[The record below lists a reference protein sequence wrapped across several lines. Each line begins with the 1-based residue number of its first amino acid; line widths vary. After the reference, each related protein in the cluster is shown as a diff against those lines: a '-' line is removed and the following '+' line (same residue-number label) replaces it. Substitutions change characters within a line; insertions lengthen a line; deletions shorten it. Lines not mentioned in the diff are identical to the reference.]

1 MENKEIEKNVK
12 LFIKFLNNPNLST
25 LNAEE
30 KKAILEVNN
39 LCKTDSEFN
48 EMVNKLKGSFS
59 DESRMNI
66 LNDYL
71 NQKELK
77 EAKSNEEVIS
87 KTFGVDIN
95 DIEHKYLN
103 SGKEIFSFYD
113 SKIGRKRLLE
123 NPSDGTLVEFLK
135 EEQNNNEDFQ
145 SDDYKANSTAIL
157 NEKLKEKNIELKM
170 IYIGDLNDHQ
180 KEIDNLEEK
189 KKKCLEEIL
198 KNKEKLGV
206 VYVNLKDIVALD
218 KDGKIIEGAY
228 NDEKQ
233 KAEVQSPK
241 EANYKAQEISNESKN
256 AIWNEFEE
264 KRENG
269 LEVYELLDDNGN
281 FMGYYEPY
289 SETNPEPVKTAR
301 YTANINWEIPAGK
314 YSYGENQYTLS
325 SGSKIQVSI
334 SQSQTGTSYLTFQN
348 RTSNSSLRFTNTK
361 VTNGWKGTV
370 VLGNISSAVYSF
382 GIENASSV
390 TITYTG
396 SYSL

>member
-12 LFIKFLNNPNLST
+12 LFIKFLNNPNLSM
-25 LNAEE
+25 LNTEE
-30 KKAILEVNN
+30 KEAILEVNN
-39 LCKTDSEFN
+39 LCKTDPEFN

-59 DESRMNI
+59 DETRMNI

-189 KKKCLEEIL
+189 KKKCLEKIL

-206 VYVNLKDIVALD
+206 VYVNLEDIVALD
-218 KDGKIIEGAY
+218 KNGKIIEGAY

-241 EANYKAQEISNESKN
+241 EANYRAQEISNENNDVSSN
-256 AIWNEFEE
+256 ENNGESYVTDNTSVNEFNEFEDIPDIINAE
-264 KRENG
+264 GIDPAMREEVAANLKKYYKNPDAMLALAP
-269 LEVYELLDDNGN
+269 LERE
-281 FMGYYEPY
+281 YYEKLVGILSEKIELKKENKQVMTLKNPY
-289 SETNPEPVKTAR
+289 NKWGFS
-301 YTANINWEIPAGK
+301 NIVL
-314 YSYGENQYTLS
+314 LS
-325 SGSKIQVSI
+325 IIAIVLAI
-334 SQSQTGTSYLTFQN
+334 
-348 RTSNSSLRFTNTK
+348 
-361 VTNGWKGTV
+361 V
-370 VLGNISSAVYSF
+370 VLIMIF
-382 GIENASSV
+382 
-390 TITYTG
+390 
-396 SYSL
+396 

>member
-1 MENKEIEKNVK
+1 MENKEIEKNIK

-30 KKAILEVNN
+30 KRAILEVNN
-39 LCKTDSEFN
+39 LCKTDPEFN

-71 NQKELK
+71 DQKELK
-77 EAKSNEEVIS
+77 EAKTNEEVIS

-113 SKIGRKRLLE
+113 PKIGRKRLLE

-145 SDDYKANSTAIL
+145 SNDYKANSTAIL

-189 KKKCLEEIL
+189 KKKCLDEIL

-206 VYVNLKDIVALD
+206 VYVNLEDIVALD
-218 KDGKIIEGAY
+218 KDGKIIEGAF
-228 NDEKQ
+228 NEEKQ

-241 EANYKAQEISNESKN
+241 EANYRAQEISNENSN
-256 AIWNEFEE
+256 VSSNENNGESYATDNTSVNEFNEFEDIPDIINAE
-264 KRENG
+264 GIEPARREEVAENLKKYYKNPDAMLALTP
-269 LEVYELLDDNGN
+269 LERE
-281 FMGYYEPY
+281 YYEKLVGIL
-289 SETNPEPVKTAR
+289 SEKIELKKENKQVMTLKNPDNKWGFS
-301 YTANINWEIPAGK
+301 NIVL
-314 YSYGENQYTLS
+314 LS
-325 SGSKIQVSI
+325 II
-334 SQSQTGTSYLTFQN
+334 AIALAI
-348 RTSNSSLRFTNTK
+348 
-361 VTNGWKGTV
+361 V
-370 VLGNISSAVYSF
+370 VLIMIF
-382 GIENASSV
+382 
-390 TITYTG
+390 
-396 SYSL
+396 

>member
-1 MENKEIEKNVK
+1 MENKEIEKNIK

-30 KKAILEVNN
+30 KRAILEVNN

-71 NQKELK
+71 DQKELK
-77 EAKSNEEVIS
+77 EAKTNEEVIS

-113 SKIGRKRLLE
+113 PKIGRKRLLE

-145 SDDYKANSTAIL
+145 SNDYKANSTAIL

-189 KKKCLEEIL
+189 KKKCLDEIL

-206 VYVNLKDIVALD
+206 VYVNLEDIVALD

-241 EANYKAQEISNESKN
+241 GANYRAQEISNENSN
-256 AIWNEFEE
+256 VSSNENNGDSYATDNTNVNEFNEFEDIPDIISAE
-264 KRENG
+264 GIDPAMREEVAANLKKYYKNPDAMLALAP
-269 LEVYELLDDNGN
+269 LERE
-281 FMGYYEPY
+281 YYEKLVGIL
-289 SETNPEPVKTAR
+289 SEKIELKKENKQVMTLKNPDNKWGFS
-301 YTANINWEIPAGK
+301 NIVL
-314 YSYGENQYTLS
+314 LS
-325 SGSKIQVSI
+325 II
-334 SQSQTGTSYLTFQN
+334 AIALAI
-348 RTSNSSLRFTNTK
+348 
-361 VTNGWKGTV
+361 V
-370 VLGNISSAVYSF
+370 VLIMIF
-382 GIENASSV
+382 
-390 TITYTG
+390 
-396 SYSL
+396 

>member
-1 MENKEIEKNVK
+1 MENKKIEKNVK
-12 LFIKFLNNPNLST
+12 LFIKFLNNLNLST

-123 NPSDGTLVEFLK
+123 NPSDVTLVEFLK
-135 EEQNNNEDFQ
+135 EEQNNNADFQ
-145 SDDYKANSTAIL
+145 SNDYKANSTAIL

-170 IYIGDLNDHQ
+170 VYIGDLNDHQ

-189 KKKCLEEIL
+189 KKKCLDEIL

-206 VYVNLKDIVALD
+206 VYVNLEDIVALD

-241 EANYKAQEISNESKN
+241 EANYKAQEISNENNDVSSN
-256 AIWNEFEE
+256 ENNGESYVTDNTSVNEFNEFEDIPDIINAE
-264 KRENG
+264 GIDPAMREEVAANLKKYYKNPDAMLALAP
-269 LEVYELLDDNGN
+269 LERE
-281 FMGYYEPY
+281 YYEKLVGIL
-289 SETNPEPVKTAR
+289 SEKIELKKENKQVMTLKNPDNKWGFS
-301 YTANINWEIPAGK
+301 NIVL
-314 YSYGENQYTLS
+314 LS
-325 SGSKIQVSI
+325 II
-334 SQSQTGTSYLTFQN
+334 AIALAI
-348 RTSNSSLRFTNTK
+348 
-361 VTNGWKGTV
+361 V
-370 VLGNISSAVYSF
+370 VLIM
-382 GIENASSV
+382 I
-390 TITYTG
+390 
-396 SYSL
+396 L

>member
-48 EMVNKLKGSFS
+48 EMVNKLKGSFG
-59 DESRMNI
+59 DETRINI

-71 NQKELK
+71 NQKKLK

-189 KKKCLEEIL
+189 KKKCLEKIL

-206 VYVNLKDIVALD
+206 VYVNLEDIVALD

-241 EANYKAQEISNESKN
+241 EANYRAQEISNENNDVSSN
-256 AIWNEFEE
+256 ENNGESYVTDNTSVNEFNEFEDIPDIINAE
-264 KRENG
+264 GIDPAMREEVAANLKKYYKNPDAMLALAP
-269 LEVYELLDDNGN
+269 LERE
-281 FMGYYEPY
+281 YYEKLVGIL
-289 SETNPEPVKTAR
+289 SEKIELKKENKQVMTLKNPDNKWGFS
-301 YTANINWEIPAGK
+301 NIVL
-314 YSYGENQYTLS
+314 LS
-325 SGSKIQVSI
+325 II
-334 SQSQTGTSYLTFQN
+334 AIALAI
-348 RTSNSSLRFTNTK
+348 
-361 VTNGWKGTV
+361 V
-370 VLGNISSAVYSF
+370 VLIM
-382 GIENASSV
+382 I
-390 TITYTG
+390 
-396 SYSL
+396 L

>member
-1 MENKEIEKNVK
+1 MENKEIEKNIK

-30 KKAILEVNN
+30 KRAILEVNN
-39 LCKTDSEFN
+39 LCKTDPEFN

-71 NQKELK
+71 DQKELK
-77 EAKSNEEVIS
+77 EAKTNEEVIS

-113 SKIGRKRLLE
+113 PKIGRKRLLE

-145 SDDYKANSTAIL
+145 SNDYKANSTAIL

-189 KKKCLEEIL
+189 KKKCLDEIL

-206 VYVNLKDIVALD
+206 VYVNLEDIVALD

-241 EANYKAQEISNESKN
+241 GANYRAQEISNENSN
-256 AIWNEFEE
+256 VSSNENNGDSYATDNTNVNEFNEFEDIPDIISAE
-264 KRENG
+264 GIDPAMREEVAANLKKYYKNPDAMLALTP
-269 LEVYELLDDNGN
+269 LERE
-281 FMGYYEPY
+281 YYEKLVGIL
-289 SETNPEPVKTAR
+289 SEKIELKKENKQVMTLKNPDNKWGFS
-301 YTANINWEIPAGK
+301 NIVL
-314 YSYGENQYTLS
+314 LS
-325 SGSKIQVSI
+325 II
-334 SQSQTGTSYLTFQN
+334 AIALAI
-348 RTSNSSLRFTNTK
+348 
-361 VTNGWKGTV
+361 V
-370 VLGNISSAVYSF
+370 VLIMIF
-382 GIENASSV
+382 
-390 TITYTG
+390 
-396 SYSL
+396 

>member
-1 MENKEIEKNVK
+1 MENKEIEKNIK

-30 KKAILEVNN
+30 KRAILEVNN
-39 LCKTDSEFN
+39 LCKTDPEFN

-71 NQKELK
+71 DQKELK
-77 EAKSNEEVIS
+77 EAKTNEEVIS

-113 SKIGRKRLLE
+113 PKIGRKRLLE

-145 SDDYKANSTAIL
+145 SNDYKANSTAIL

-170 IYIGDLNDHQ
+170 VYIGDLNDHQ

-189 KKKCLEEIL
+189 KKKCLDEIL

-206 VYVNLKDIVALD
+206 VYVNLEDIVALD
-218 KDGKIIEGAY
+218 KDGKIIEGAF
-228 NDEKQ
+228 NEEKQ

-241 EANYKAQEISNESKN
+241 EANYRAQEISNENSN
-256 AIWNEFEE
+256 VSSNENNGESYATDNTSVNEFNEFEDIPDIINAE
-264 KRENG
+264 GIEPARREEVAENLKKYYKNPDAMLSLTP
-269 LEVYELLDDNGN
+269 LERE
-281 FMGYYEPY
+281 YYEKLVGIL
-289 SETNPEPVKTAR
+289 SEKIELKKENKQVMTLKNPDNKWGFS
-301 YTANINWEIPAGK
+301 NIVL
-314 YSYGENQYTLS
+314 LS
-325 SGSKIQVSI
+325 II
-334 SQSQTGTSYLTFQN
+334 AIALAI
-348 RTSNSSLRFTNTK
+348 
-361 VTNGWKGTV
+361 V
-370 VLGNISSAVYSF
+370 VLIMIF
-382 GIENASSV
+382 
-390 TITYTG
+390 
-396 SYSL
+396 

>member
-12 LFIKFLNNPNLST
+12 LFIKFLNNPNLSM
-25 LNAEE
+25 LNTEE
-30 KKAILEVNN
+30 KEVILEVNN
-39 LCKTDSEFN
+39 LCKTDPEFN

-59 DESRMNI
+59 DETRMNV

-71 NQKELK
+71 NQKEIK

-189 KKKCLEEIL
+189 KKKCLDEIL

-206 VYVNLKDIVALD
+206 VYVNLEDIVALD
-218 KDGKIIEGAY
+218 KDGKIIEGAF
-228 NDEKQ
+228 NEEKQ
-233 KAEVQSPK
+233 KAEIQSPK
-241 EANYKAQEISNESKN
+241 GANYRAQEISNENSN
-256 AIWNEFEE
+256 VSSNENNGDSYATDNTSVNEFNEFEDIPDIINAE
-264 KRENG
+264 GIEPAKREEVAENLKKYYKNPDAMLALAP
-269 LEVYELLDDNGN
+269 LERE
-281 FMGYYEPY
+281 YYEKLVGIL
-289 SETNPEPVKTAR
+289 SEKIELKKENKQVMTLKNTENKWGFS
-301 YTANINWEIPAGK
+301 NIVL
-314 YSYGENQYTLS
+314 LS
-325 SGSKIQVSI
+325 II
-334 SQSQTGTSYLTFQN
+334 AIALAI
-348 RTSNSSLRFTNTK
+348 
-361 VTNGWKGTV
+361 V
-370 VLGNISSAVYSF
+370 VLIM
-382 GIENASSV
+382 I
-390 TITYTG
+390 
-396 SYSL
+396 L

>member
-12 LFIKFLNNPNLST
+12 LFIKFLNNPNLSM
-25 LNAEE
+25 LNTEE
-30 KKAILEVNN
+30 KEAILEVNN
-39 LCKTDSEFN
+39 LCKTDPEFN

-59 DESRMNI
+59 DETRMNI

-77 EAKSNEEVIS
+77 KAKSNEEVIS

-145 SDDYKANSTAIL
+145 SNDYKANSTAIL

-170 IYIGDLNDHQ
+170 VYIGDLNDHQ

-189 KKKCLEEIL
+189 KKKCLDEIL
-198 KNKEKLGV
+198 KNKERLGV
-206 VYVNLKDIVALD
+206 VYVNLEDIVALD

-233 KAEVQSPK
+233 KAEVQIPK
-241 EANYKAQEISNESKN
+241 EANYKAQEISNENNDVSSN
-256 AIWNEFEE
+256 ENNGESYVTDNTSVNEFNEFEDIPDIINAE
-264 KRENG
+264 GIDPAMRKEVAANLKKYYKNPDAMLALAPLERE
-269 LEVYELLDDNGN
+269 
-281 FMGYYEPY
+281 YYEKLVGIL
-289 SETNPEPVKTAR
+289 SEKIELKKENKQVMTLKNPDNKWGFS
-301 YTANINWEIPAGK
+301 NIIL
-314 YSYGENQYTLS
+314 LS
-325 SGSKIQVSI
+325 II
-334 SQSQTGTSYLTFQN
+334 AIALAI
-348 RTSNSSLRFTNTK
+348 
-361 VTNGWKGTV
+361 V
-370 VLGNISSAVYSF
+370 VLIM
-382 GIENASSV
+382 I
-390 TITYTG
+390 
-396 SYSL
+396 L

>member
-30 KKAILEVNN
+30 KRAILEVNN
-39 LCKTDSEFN
+39 LCKEDPEFN

-59 DESRMNI
+59 DETRMNI

-77 EAKSNEEVIS
+77 EAKSNEEAIS

-145 SDDYKANSTAIL
+145 SNDYKANSTVIL

-170 IYIGDLNDHQ
+170 VYIGDLNDHQ

-189 KKKCLEEIL
+189 KKKCLDEIL

-206 VYVNLKDIVALD
+206 VYVNLEDIVALD
-218 KDGKIIEGAY
+218 KDGKIIEGTY

-241 EANYKAQEISNESKN
+241 EANYKAQEISNENNDVSFN
-256 AIWNEFEE
+256 ENNVESYVNDNTNVNEFNEFEDIPDIINAE
-264 KRENG
+264 GIDPAMRKEVAANLKKYYKNPDAMLSLAPLERE
-269 LEVYELLDDNGN
+269 
-281 FMGYYEPY
+281 YYEKLVGIL
-289 SETNPEPVKTAR
+289 SEKIELKKENKQVMTLKNPDNKWGFS
-301 YTANINWEIPAGK
+301 NIVL
-314 YSYGENQYTLS
+314 LS
-325 SGSKIQVSI
+325 II
-334 SQSQTGTSYLTFQN
+334 AIALAI
-348 RTSNSSLRFTNTK
+348 
-361 VTNGWKGTV
+361 V
-370 VLGNISSAVYSF
+370 VLIM
-382 GIENASSV
+382 I
-390 TITYTG
+390 
-396 SYSL
+396 L

>member
-1 MENKEIEKNVK
+1 MENKEIEKNIK

-30 KKAILEVNN
+30 KRAILEVNN
-39 LCKTDSEFN
+39 LCKTDPEFN
-48 EMVNKLKGSFS
+48 DMVNKLKGSFS

-71 NQKELK
+71 DQKEIQ
-77 EAKSNEEVIS
+77 EAKTNEEVIS

-113 SKIGRKRLLE
+113 PKIGRKRLLE

-145 SDDYKANSTAIL
+145 SNDYKANSTAIL

-170 IYIGDLNDHQ
+170 VYIGDLNDHQ

-189 KKKCLEEIL
+189 KKKCLDEIL

-206 VYVNLKDIVALD
+206 VYVNLEDIVALD

-241 EANYKAQEISNESKN
+241 EANYKAQEISNENNDVSSN
-256 AIWNEFEE
+256 ENNGESYVTDNTSVNEFNEFEDIPDIINAE
-264 KRENG
+264 GIDPAMREEVAANLKKYYKNPDAMLSLAP
-269 LEVYELLDDNGN
+269 LERE
-281 FMGYYEPY
+281 YYEKLVGIL
-289 SETNPEPVKTAR
+289 SEKIELKKENKQVMTLKNSDNKWGFS
-301 YTANINWEIPAGK
+301 NIVL
-314 YSYGENQYTLS
+314 LS
-325 SGSKIQVSI
+325 II
-334 SQSQTGTSYLTFQN
+334 AIALAI
-348 RTSNSSLRFTNTK
+348 
-361 VTNGWKGTV
+361 V
-370 VLGNISSAVYSF
+370 VLIMIF
-382 GIENASSV
+382 
-390 TITYTG
+390 
-396 SYSL
+396 

>member
-1 MENKEIEKNVK
+1 MENKEIEKNIK

-30 KKAILEVNN
+30 KRAILEVNN
-39 LCKTDSEFN
+39 LCKTDPEFN

-71 NQKELK
+71 DQKELK
-77 EAKSNEEVIS
+77 EAKTNEEVIS

-113 SKIGRKRLLE
+113 PKIGRKRLLE

-145 SDDYKANSTAIL
+145 SNDYKANSTAIL

-189 KKKCLEEIL
+189 KKKCLDEIL

-206 VYVNLKDIVALD
+206 VYVNLEDIVALD

-241 EANYKAQEISNESKN
+241 GANYRAQEISNENSN
-256 AIWNEFEE
+256 VSSNENNGESYATDNTSVNEFNEFEDIPDIINAE
-264 KRENG
+264 GIEPARREEVAENLKKYYKNPDAMLALAP
-269 LEVYELLDDNGN
+269 LERE
-281 FMGYYEPY
+281 YYEKLVGIL
-289 SETNPEPVKTAR
+289 SEKIELKKENKQVMTLKNPDNKWGFS
-301 YTANINWEIPAGK
+301 NIVL
-314 YSYGENQYTLS
+314 LS
-325 SGSKIQVSI
+325 II
-334 SQSQTGTSYLTFQN
+334 AIALAI
-348 RTSNSSLRFTNTK
+348 
-361 VTNGWKGTV
+361 V
-370 VLGNISSAVYSF
+370 VLIMIF
-382 GIENASSV
+382 
-390 TITYTG
+390 
-396 SYSL
+396 

>member
-1 MENKEIEKNVK
+1 MENKEIEKNIK

-30 KKAILEVNN
+30 KRAILEVNN
-39 LCKTDSEFN
+39 LCKTDPEFN

-71 NQKELK
+71 DQKELK
-77 EAKSNEEVIS
+77 EAKTNEEVIS

-113 SKIGRKRLLE
+113 PKIGRKRLLE

-145 SDDYKANSTAIL
+145 SNDYKANSTAIL

-170 IYIGDLNDHQ
+170 VYIGDLNDHQ

-189 KKKCLEEIL
+189 KKKCLDEIL

-206 VYVNLKDIVALD
+206 VYVNLEDIVALD
-218 KDGKIIEGAY
+218 KDGKIIEGAF
-228 NDEKQ
+228 NEEKQ
-233 KAEVQSPK
+233 KAEIQSPK
-241 EANYKAQEISNESKN
+241 GANYRAQEISNENSN
-256 AIWNEFEE
+256 VSSNENNGDSYATDNTSVNEFNEFEDIPDIINAE
-264 KRENG
+264 GIEPARREEVAENLKKYYKNPDAMLALAP
-269 LEVYELLDDNGN
+269 LERE
-281 FMGYYEPY
+281 YYEKLVGIL
-289 SETNPEPVKTAR
+289 SEKIELKKENKQVMTLKNPDNKWGFS
-301 YTANINWEIPAGK
+301 NIVL
-314 YSYGENQYTLS
+314 LS
-325 SGSKIQVSI
+325 II
-334 SQSQTGTSYLTFQN
+334 AIALAI
-348 RTSNSSLRFTNTK
+348 
-361 VTNGWKGTV
+361 V
-370 VLGNISSAVYSF
+370 VLIMIF
-382 GIENASSV
+382 
-390 TITYTG
+390 
-396 SYSL
+396 

>member
-12 LFIKFLNNPNLST
+12 LFIKFLNNPNLSM
-25 LNAEE
+25 LNTEE
-30 KKAILEVNN
+30 KEAILEVNN
-39 LCKTDSEFN
+39 LCKTDPEFN

-59 DESRMNI
+59 DETRMNI

-189 KKKCLEEIL
+189 KKKCLDEIL

-206 VYVNLKDIVALD
+206 VYVNLEDIVALD

-228 NDEKQ
+228 NEEKQ

-241 EANYKAQEISNESKN
+241 EANYKAQEISNENNDVSSN
-256 AIWNEFEE
+256 ENNGESYATDNTSVNEFNEFEDIPDIINAE
-264 KRENG
+264 GIDPAMRKEVAANLKKYYKNPDAMLSLAPLERE
-269 LEVYELLDDNGN
+269 
-281 FMGYYEPY
+281 YYEKLVGIL
-289 SETNPEPVKTAR
+289 SEKIELKKENKQVMTLKNPDNKCGFS
-301 YTANINWEIPAGK
+301 NIVL
-314 YSYGENQYTLS
+314 LS
-325 SGSKIQVSI
+325 II
-334 SQSQTGTSYLTFQN
+334 AIALAI
-348 RTSNSSLRFTNTK
+348 
-361 VTNGWKGTV
+361 V
-370 VLGNISSAVYSF
+370 VLIM
-382 GIENASSV
+382 I
-390 TITYTG
+390 
-396 SYSL
+396 L

>member
-1 MENKEIEKNVK
+1 MENKEIEKNIK

-30 KKAILEVNN
+30 KRAILEVNN
-39 LCKTDSEFN
+39 LCKTDPEFN

-71 NQKELK
+71 DQKELK
-77 EAKSNEEVIS
+77 EAKTNEEVIS

-113 SKIGRKRLLE
+113 PKIGRKRLLE

-145 SDDYKANSTAIL
+145 SNDYKANSTAIL

-170 IYIGDLNDHQ
+170 VYIGDLNDHQ

-189 KKKCLEEIL
+189 KKKCLDEIL

-206 VYVNLKDIVALD
+206 VYVNLEDIVALD
-218 KDGKIIEGAY
+218 KDGKIIEGAF
-228 NDEKQ
+228 NEEKQ

-241 EANYKAQEISNESKN
+241 EANYRAQEISNENSN
-256 AIWNEFEE
+256 VSSNENNGESYVTDNTNVNEFNEFEDIPDIISAE
-264 KRENG
+264 GIDPAMREEVAANLKKYYKNPDAMLSLAP
-269 LEVYELLDDNGN
+269 LERE
-281 FMGYYEPY
+281 YYEKLVGIL
-289 SETNPEPVKTAR
+289 SEKIELKKENKQVMTLKNPDNKWGFS
-301 YTANINWEIPAGK
+301 NIVL
-314 YSYGENQYTLS
+314 LS
-325 SGSKIQVSI
+325 II
-334 SQSQTGTSYLTFQN
+334 AIALAI
-348 RTSNSSLRFTNTK
+348 
-361 VTNGWKGTV
+361 V
-370 VLGNISSAVYSF
+370 VLIM
-382 GIENASSV
+382 I
-390 TITYTG
+390 
-396 SYSL
+396 L

>member
-48 EMVNKLKGSFS
+48 EMVNKLKGSFG
-59 DESRMNI
+59 DETRINI

-71 NQKELK
+71 NQKKLK

-113 SKIGRKRLLE
+113 FKIGRKRLLE

-145 SDDYKANSTAIL
+145 SNDYKANSTAIL

-170 IYIGDLNDHQ
+170 VYIGDLNDHQ

-189 KKKCLEEIL
+189 KKKCLDEIL

-206 VYVNLKDIVALD
+206 VYVNLEDIVALD

-241 EANYKAQEISNESKN
+241 EANYKAQEISNENNDVSSN
-256 AIWNEFEE
+256 ENNGESYVTDNTSVNEFNEFEDIPDIINAE
-264 KRENG
+264 GIDPAMREEVAANLKKYYKNPDAMLALAP
-269 LEVYELLDDNGN
+269 LERE
-281 FMGYYEPY
+281 YYEKLVGIL
-289 SETNPEPVKTAR
+289 SEKIELKKENKQVMILKNPDNKWGFS
-301 YTANINWEIPAGK
+301 NIVL
-314 YSYGENQYTLS
+314 LS
-325 SGSKIQVSI
+325 II
-334 SQSQTGTSYLTFQN
+334 AIALAI
-348 RTSNSSLRFTNTK
+348 
-361 VTNGWKGTV
+361 V
-370 VLGNISSAVYSF
+370 VLIM
-382 GIENASSV
+382 I
-390 TITYTG
+390 
-396 SYSL
+396 L

>member
-12 LFIKFLNNPNLST
+12 LFIKFLNNPNLSM
-25 LNAEE
+25 LNTEE
-30 KKAILEVNN
+30 KRAILEVNS
-39 LCKTDSEFN
+39 LCKTDPEFN

-59 DESRMNI
+59 DETRMNI

-77 EAKSNEEVIS
+77 EAKSNEEAIS

-189 KKKCLEEIL
+189 KKKCLDEIL

-206 VYVNLKDIVALD
+206 VYVNLEDIVALD

-241 EANYKAQEISNESKN
+241 GANYRAQEISNENSN
-256 AIWNEFEE
+256 VSSNENNGDLYATDNTSVNEFNEFEDIPDIINAE
-264 KRENG
+264 GIEPARREEVAENLKKYYKNPDAMLALAP
-269 LEVYELLDDNGN
+269 LERE
-281 FMGYYEPY
+281 YYEKLVGIL
-289 SETNPEPVKTAR
+289 SEKIELKKENKQVMTLKNTENKWGFS
-301 YTANINWEIPAGK
+301 NIVL
-314 YSYGENQYTLS
+314 LS
-325 SGSKIQVSI
+325 II
-334 SQSQTGTSYLTFQN
+334 AIALAI
-348 RTSNSSLRFTNTK
+348 
-361 VTNGWKGTV
+361 V
-370 VLGNISSAVYSF
+370 VLIMIF
-382 GIENASSV
+382 
-390 TITYTG
+390 
-396 SYSL
+396 

>member
-71 NQKELK
+71 NQKKLK

-135 EEQNNNEDFQ
+135 EEQNNNADFQ
-145 SDDYKANSTAIL
+145 SNDYKANSTAIL

-170 IYIGDLNDHQ
+170 VYIGDLNDHQ

-189 KKKCLEEIL
+189 KKKCLDEIL

-206 VYVNLKDIVALD
+206 VYVNLEDIVALD

-241 EANYKAQEISNESKN
+241 EANYKAQEISNENNDVSSN
-256 AIWNEFEE
+256 ENNGESYFTDNTSVNEFNEFEDIPDIINAE
-264 KRENG
+264 GIDPAMREEVAANLKKYYKNPDAMLALAP
-269 LEVYELLDDNGN
+269 LERE
-281 FMGYYEPY
+281 YYEKLVGIL
-289 SETNPEPVKTAR
+289 SEKIELKKENKQVMTLKNPDNKWGFS
-301 YTANINWEIPAGK
+301 NIVL
-314 YSYGENQYTLS
+314 LS
-325 SGSKIQVSI
+325 II
-334 SQSQTGTSYLTFQN
+334 AIALAI
-348 RTSNSSLRFTNTK
+348 
-361 VTNGWKGTV
+361 V
-370 VLGNISSAVYSF
+370 VLIM
-382 GIENASSV
+382 I
-390 TITYTG
+390 
-396 SYSL
+396 L

>member
-12 LFIKFLNNPNLST
+12 LFIKFLNNPNLSM
-25 LNAEE
+25 LNTEE
-30 KKAILEVNN
+30 KEAILEVNN
-39 LCKTDSEFN
+39 LCKTDPEFN

-59 DESRMNI
+59 DETRMNM

-189 KKKCLEEIL
+189 KKKCLDEIL

-206 VYVNLKDIVALD
+206 VYVNLEDIVALD

-241 EANYKAQEISNESKN
+241 EANYKAQEISNENNDVSSN
-256 AIWNEFEE
+256 ENNGESYFTDNTSVNEFNEFEDIPDIINAE
-264 KRENG
+264 GIDPAMREEVAANLKKYYKNPDAMLALAP
-269 LEVYELLDDNGN
+269 LERE
-281 FMGYYEPY
+281 YYEKLVGIL
-289 SETNPEPVKTAR
+289 SEKIELKKENKQVMTLKNPDNKWGFS
-301 YTANINWEIPAGK
+301 NIVL
-314 YSYGENQYTLS
+314 LS
-325 SGSKIQVSI
+325 II
-334 SQSQTGTSYLTFQN
+334 AIALAI
-348 RTSNSSLRFTNTK
+348 
-361 VTNGWKGTV
+361 V
-370 VLGNISSAVYSF
+370 VLIM
-382 GIENASSV
+382 I
-390 TITYTG
+390 
-396 SYSL
+396 L

>member
-1 MENKEIEKNVK
+1 MENKEIEKNIK

-30 KKAILEVNN
+30 KRAILEVNN
-39 LCKTDSEFN
+39 LCKTDPEFN

-71 NQKELK
+71 DQKELK
-77 EAKSNEEVIS
+77 EAKTNEEVIS

-113 SKIGRKRLLE
+113 PKIGRKRLLE

-145 SDDYKANSTAIL
+145 SNDYKANSTAIL

-189 KKKCLEEIL
+189 KKKCLDEIL

-206 VYVNLKDIVALD
+206 VYVNLEDIVALD

-241 EANYKAQEISNESKN
+241 GANYKAQEISNENNDVSSN
-256 AIWNEFEE
+256 ENNGESYFTDNTSVNEFNEFEDIPDIINAE
-264 KRENG
+264 GIDPAMREEVAANLKKYYKNPDAMLSLAP
-269 LEVYELLDDNGN
+269 LERE
-281 FMGYYEPY
+281 YYEKLVGIL
-289 SETNPEPVKTAR
+289 SEKIELKKENKQVMTLKNPDNKWGFS
-301 YTANINWEIPAGK
+301 NIVL
-314 YSYGENQYTLS
+314 LS
-325 SGSKIQVSI
+325 II
-334 SQSQTGTSYLTFQN
+334 AIALAI
-348 RTSNSSLRFTNTK
+348 
-361 VTNGWKGTV
+361 V
-370 VLGNISSAVYSF
+370 VLIM
-382 GIENASSV
+382 I
-390 TITYTG
+390 
-396 SYSL
+396 L

>member
-59 DESRMNI
+59 DETRMNI

-189 KKKCLEEIL
+189 KKKCLDEIL

-206 VYVNLKDIVALD
+206 VYVNLEDIVALD

-241 EANYKAQEISNESKN
+241 EANYRAQEISNENNNVSSN
-256 AIWNEFEE
+256 ENNGESYATDNTSVNEFNEFEDIPDIINAE
-264 KRENG
+264 GIEPAKREEVAENLKKYYKNPDAMLALAP
-269 LEVYELLDDNGN
+269 LERE
-281 FMGYYEPY
+281 YYEKLVGIL
-289 SETNPEPVKTAR
+289 SEKIELKKENKQVMTLKNPDNKWGFS
-301 YTANINWEIPAGK
+301 NIVL
-314 YSYGENQYTLS
+314 LS
-325 SGSKIQVSI
+325 II
-334 SQSQTGTSYLTFQN
+334 AIALAI
-348 RTSNSSLRFTNTK
+348 
-361 VTNGWKGTV
+361 V
-370 VLGNISSAVYSF
+370 VLIM
-382 GIENASSV
+382 I
-390 TITYTG
+390 
-396 SYSL
+396 L

>member
-1 MENKEIEKNVK
+1 MENKEIEKNIK

-30 KKAILEVNN
+30 KRAILEVNN
-39 LCKTDSEFN
+39 LCKTDPEFN
-48 EMVNKLKGSFS
+48 DMVNKLKGSFS

-71 NQKELK
+71 DQKEIQ
-77 EAKSNEEVIS
+77 EAKTNEEVIS

-113 SKIGRKRLLE
+113 PKIGRKRLLE

-145 SDDYKANSTAIL
+145 SNDYKANSTAIL

-170 IYIGDLNDHQ
+170 VYIGDLNDHQ

-189 KKKCLEEIL
+189 KKKCLDEIL

-206 VYVNLKDIVALD
+206 VYVNLEDIVALD

-241 EANYKAQEISNESKN
+241 GANYRAQEISNENSN
-256 AIWNEFEE
+256 VSSNENNGDSYATDNTNVNEFNEFEDIPDIINAE
-264 KRENG
+264 GIDPAMREEVAANLKKYYKNPDAMLALAP
-269 LEVYELLDDNGN
+269 LERE
-281 FMGYYEPY
+281 YYEKLVGIL
-289 SETNPEPVKTAR
+289 SEKIELKKENKQVMTLKNPDNKWGFS
-301 YTANINWEIPAGK
+301 NIVL
-314 YSYGENQYTLS
+314 LS
-325 SGSKIQVSI
+325 II
-334 SQSQTGTSYLTFQN
+334 AIALAI
-348 RTSNSSLRFTNTK
+348 
-361 VTNGWKGTV
+361 V
-370 VLGNISSAVYSF
+370 VLIMIF
-382 GIENASSV
+382 
-390 TITYTG
+390 
-396 SYSL
+396 

>member
-12 LFIKFLNNPNLST
+12 LFIKFLNNPNLNM
-25 LNAEE
+25 LNTEE
-30 KKAILEVNN
+30 KRAILEVNN
-39 LCKTDSEFN
+39 LCKTDPEFN
-48 EMVNKLKGSFS
+48 EMVNKLKGSFG
-59 DESRMNI
+59 DETRMNI

-170 IYIGDLNDHQ
+170 VYIGDLNDHQ

-189 KKKCLEEIL
+189 KKKCLDEIL

-206 VYVNLKDIVALD
+206 VYVNLEDIVALD
-218 KDGKIIEGAY
+218 KEGKIIEGAY

-241 EANYKAQEISNESKN
+241 EANYKAQEISNENNDVSSN
-256 AIWNEFEE
+256 ENNGESYVTDNTSVNEFNEFEDIPDIINAE
-264 KRENG
+264 GIDPAMREEVAANLKKYYKNPDAMLALAP
-269 LEVYELLDDNGN
+269 LERE
-281 FMGYYEPY
+281 YYEKLVGIL
-289 SETNPEPVKTAR
+289 SEKIELKKENKQVMTLKNPDNKWGFS
-301 YTANINWEIPAGK
+301 NIVL
-314 YSYGENQYTLS
+314 LS
-325 SGSKIQVSI
+325 II
-334 SQSQTGTSYLTFQN
+334 AIALAI
-348 RTSNSSLRFTNTK
+348 
-361 VTNGWKGTV
+361 V
-370 VLGNISSAVYSF
+370 VLIM
-382 GIENASSV
+382 I
-390 TITYTG
+390 
-396 SYSL
+396 L

>member
-12 LFIKFLNNPNLST
+12 LFIKFLNNPNLNM
-25 LNAEE
+25 LNVEE

-145 SDDYKANSTAIL
+145 SNDYKANSTAIL

-170 IYIGDLNDHQ
+170 VYIGDLNEHQ

-189 KKKCLEEIL
+189 KKKCLDEIL

-206 VYVNLKDIVALD
+206 VYVNLEDIVALD

-241 EANYKAQEISNESKN
+241 EANYKAQEISNENNDVSSN
-256 AIWNEFEE
+256 ENNGESYVTDNTSVNEFNEFEDIPDIINAE
-264 KRENG
+264 GIDPAMREEVAANLKKYYKNPDAMLALAP
-269 LEVYELLDDNGN
+269 LERE
-281 FMGYYEPY
+281 YYEKLVGIL
-289 SETNPEPVKTAR
+289 SEKIELKKENKQVMTLKNPDNKWGFS
-301 YTANINWEIPAGK
+301 NIVL
-314 YSYGENQYTLS
+314 LS
-325 SGSKIQVSI
+325 II
-334 SQSQTGTSYLTFQN
+334 AIALAI
-348 RTSNSSLRFTNTK
+348 
-361 VTNGWKGTV
+361 V
-370 VLGNISSAVYSF
+370 VLIM
-382 GIENASSV
+382 I
-390 TITYTG
+390 
-396 SYSL
+396 L

>member
-12 LFIKFLNNPNLST
+12 LFIKFLNNPNLSM
-25 LNAEE
+25 LNTEE
-30 KKAILEVNN
+30 KRAILEVNN
-39 LCKTDSEFN
+39 LCKTDPEFN
-48 EMVNKLKGSFS
+48 EMVNKLKGSFG
-59 DESRMNI
+59 DETRMNI

-145 SDDYKANSTAIL
+145 SNDYKANSTAIL

-170 IYIGDLNDHQ
+170 VYIGDLNDHQ

-189 KKKCLEEIL
+189 KKKCLDEIL

-206 VYVNLKDIVALD
+206 VYVNLEDIVALD

-228 NDEKQ
+228 NEEKQ

-241 EANYKAQEISNESKN
+241 EANYKAQEISNENNDVSFN
-256 AIWNEFEE
+256 ENNVESYVNDNTNVNEFNEFEDIPDIINAE
-264 KRENG
+264 GIDPAMRKEVAANLKKYYKNPDAMLSLAPLERE
-269 LEVYELLDDNGN
+269 
-281 FMGYYEPY
+281 YYEKLVGIL
-289 SETNPEPVKTAR
+289 SEKIELKKENKQVMTLKNPDNKCGFS
-301 YTANINWEIPAGK
+301 NIVL
-314 YSYGENQYTLS
+314 LS
-325 SGSKIQVSI
+325 II
-334 SQSQTGTSYLTFQN
+334 AIALAI
-348 RTSNSSLRFTNTK
+348 
-361 VTNGWKGTV
+361 V
-370 VLGNISSAVYSF
+370 VLIM
-382 GIENASSV
+382 I
-390 TITYTG
+390 
-396 SYSL
+396 L

>member
-12 LFIKFLNNPNLST
+12 LFIKFLNNPNLSM
-25 LNAEE
+25 LNTEE
-30 KKAILEVNN
+30 KEAILEVNN
-39 LCKTDSEFN
+39 LCKTDPEFN

-59 DESRMNI
+59 DETRMNI

-77 EAKSNEEVIS
+77 KAKSNEEVIS

-145 SDDYKANSTAIL
+145 SNDYKANSTAIL

-170 IYIGDLNDHQ
+170 VYIGDLNDHQ

-189 KKKCLEEIL
+189 KKKCLDEIL
-198 KNKEKLGV
+198 KNKERLGV
-206 VYVNLKDIVALD
+206 VYVNLEDIVALD

-241 EANYKAQEISNESKN
+241 EANYKAQEISNENNDVSSN
-256 AIWNEFEE
+256 ENNGESYVTDNTSVNEFNEFEDIPDIINAE
-264 KRENG
+264 GIDPAMRKEVAANLKKYYKNPDAMLALAPLERE
-269 LEVYELLDDNGN
+269 
-281 FMGYYEPY
+281 YYEKLVGIL
-289 SETNPEPVKTAR
+289 SEKIELKKENKQVMTLKNPDNKWGFS
-301 YTANINWEIPAGK
+301 NIVL
-314 YSYGENQYTLS
+314 LS
-325 SGSKIQVSI
+325 II
-334 SQSQTGTSYLTFQN
+334 AIALAI
-348 RTSNSSLRFTNTK
+348 
-361 VTNGWKGTV
+361 V
-370 VLGNISSAVYSF
+370 VLIM
-382 GIENASSV
+382 I
-390 TITYTG
+390 
-396 SYSL
+396 L

>member
-1 MENKEIEKNVK
+1 MENKEIEKNIK

-30 KKAILEVNN
+30 KRAILEVNN
-39 LCKTDSEFN
+39 LCKTDPEFN

-113 SKIGRKRLLE
+113 PKIGRKRLLE

-145 SDDYKANSTAIL
+145 SNDYKANSTAIL

-170 IYIGDLNDHQ
+170 VYIGDLNDHQ

-189 KKKCLEEIL
+189 KKKCLDEIL

-206 VYVNLKDIVALD
+206 VYVNLEDIVALD
-218 KDGKIIEGAY
+218 KDGKIIEGAF
-228 NDEKQ
+228 NEEKQ

-241 EANYKAQEISNESKN
+241 EANYRAQEISNENSN
-256 AIWNEFEE
+256 VSSNENNGESYATDNTSVNEFNEFEDIPDIINAE
-264 KRENG
+264 GIDPAMREEVAENLKKYYKNPDVMLALAP
-269 LEVYELLDDNGN
+269 LERE
-281 FMGYYEPY
+281 YYEKLVGIL
-289 SETNPEPVKTAR
+289 SEKIELKKENKQVMTLKNPDNKWGFS
-301 YTANINWEIPAGK
+301 NIVL
-314 YSYGENQYTLS
+314 LS
-325 SGSKIQVSI
+325 II
-334 SQSQTGTSYLTFQN
+334 AIALAI
-348 RTSNSSLRFTNTK
+348 
-361 VTNGWKGTV
+361 V
-370 VLGNISSAVYSF
+370 VLIMIF
-382 GIENASSV
+382 
-390 TITYTG
+390 
-396 SYSL
+396 

>member
-48 EMVNKLKGSFS
+48 EMVNKLKGSFG
-59 DESRMNI
+59 DETRINI

-71 NQKELK
+71 NQKKLK

-145 SDDYKANSTAIL
+145 SNDYKANSTAIL

-170 IYIGDLNDHQ
+170 VYIGDLNDHQ

-189 KKKCLEEIL
+189 KKKCLDEIL

-206 VYVNLKDIVALD
+206 VYVNLEDIVALD

-233 KAEVQSPK
+233 KAEVQSLK
-241 EANYKAQEISNESKN
+241 EANYRAQEISNENNDVSSN
-256 AIWNEFEE
+256 ENNGESYFTDNTSVNEFNEFEDIPDIINAE
-264 KRENG
+264 GIDPAMREEVAANLKKYYKNPDAMLALAP
-269 LEVYELLDDNGN
+269 LERE
-281 FMGYYEPY
+281 YYEKLVGIL
-289 SETNPEPVKTAR
+289 SEKIELKKENKQVMTLKNPDNKWGFS
-301 YTANINWEIPAGK
+301 NIVL
-314 YSYGENQYTLS
+314 LS
-325 SGSKIQVSI
+325 II
-334 SQSQTGTSYLTFQN
+334 AIALAI
-348 RTSNSSLRFTNTK
+348 
-361 VTNGWKGTV
+361 V
-370 VLGNISSAVYSF
+370 VLIM
-382 GIENASSV
+382 I
-390 TITYTG
+390 
-396 SYSL
+396 L

>member
-103 SGKEIFSFYD
+103 IGKEIFSFYD

-145 SDDYKANSTAIL
+145 SNDYKANSTVIL

-170 IYIGDLNDHQ
+170 VYIGDLNDHQ

-189 KKKCLEEIL
+189 KKKCLDEIL

-206 VYVNLKDIVALD
+206 VYVNLEDIVALD
-218 KDGKIIEGAY
+218 KDGKIIEGTY

-241 EANYKAQEISNESKN
+241 EANYKAQEISNENNDVSTN
-256 AIWNEFEE
+256 ENNGESYVTDNISVNEFNEFEDIPDIINAE
-264 KRENG
+264 GIDPAMRKELAANLKKYYKNPDAMLSLAPLERE
-269 LEVYELLDDNGN
+269 
-281 FMGYYEPY
+281 YYEKLVGIL
-289 SETNPEPVKTAR
+289 SEKIELKKENKQVMTLKNPDNKWGFS
-301 YTANINWEIPAGK
+301 NIVL
-314 YSYGENQYTLS
+314 LS
-325 SGSKIQVSI
+325 II
-334 SQSQTGTSYLTFQN
+334 AIALAI
-348 RTSNSSLRFTNTK
+348 
-361 VTNGWKGTV
+361 V
-370 VLGNISSAVYSF
+370 VLIM
-382 GIENASSV
+382 I
-390 TITYTG
+390 
-396 SYSL
+396 L

>member
-48 EMVNKLKGSFS
+48 EMVNKLKGSFG
-59 DESRMNI
+59 DETRINI

-71 NQKELK
+71 NQKKLK

-145 SDDYKANSTAIL
+145 SNDYKANSTAIL

-170 IYIGDLNDHQ
+170 VYIGDLNDHQ

-189 KKKCLEEIL
+189 KKKCLDEIL

-206 VYVNLKDIVALD
+206 VYVNLEDIVALD

-241 EANYKAQEISNESKN
+241 EANYKAQEISNENNDVSSN
-256 AIWNEFEE
+256 ENNGESYVTDNTSVNEFNEFEDIPDIINAE
-264 KRENG
+264 GIDPAMRKELAANLKKYYKNPDAMLALAPLERE
-269 LEVYELLDDNGN
+269 
-281 FMGYYEPY
+281 YYEKLVGIL
-289 SETNPEPVKTAR
+289 SEKIELKKENKQVMTLKNPDNKWGFS
-301 YTANINWEIPAGK
+301 NIVL
-314 YSYGENQYTLS
+314 LS
-325 SGSKIQVSI
+325 II
-334 SQSQTGTSYLTFQN
+334 AIALAI
-348 RTSNSSLRFTNTK
+348 
-361 VTNGWKGTV
+361 V
-370 VLGNISSAVYSF
+370 VLIM
-382 GIENASSV
+382 I
-390 TITYTG
+390 
-396 SYSL
+396 L

>member
-145 SDDYKANSTAIL
+145 SNDYKANSTVIL

-170 IYIGDLNDHQ
+170 VYIGDLNDHQ

-189 KKKCLEEIL
+189 KKKCLDEIL

-206 VYVNLKDIVALD
+206 VYVNLEDIVALD
-218 KDGKIIEGAY
+218 KDGKIIEGTY

-241 EANYKAQEISNESKN
+241 EANYKAQEISNENNDVSTN
-256 AIWNEFEE
+256 ENNGESYVTDNTSVNEFNEFEDIPDIINAE
-264 KRENG
+264 GIDPAMRKELAANLKKYYKNPDAMLSLAPLERE
-269 LEVYELLDDNGN
+269 
-281 FMGYYEPY
+281 YYEKLVGIL
-289 SETNPEPVKTAR
+289 SEKIELKKENKQVMTLKNPDNKCGFS
-301 YTANINWEIPAGK
+301 NIVL
-314 YSYGENQYTLS
+314 LS
-325 SGSKIQVSI
+325 IIAIVLAI
-334 SQSQTGTSYLTFQN
+334 
-348 RTSNSSLRFTNTK
+348 
-361 VTNGWKGTV
+361 V
-370 VLGNISSAVYSF
+370 VLIM
-382 GIENASSV
+382 I
-390 TITYTG
+390 
-396 SYSL
+396 L

>member
-12 LFIKFLNNPNLST
+12 LFIKFLNNPNLNM
-25 LNAEE
+25 LNVEE

-145 SDDYKANSTAIL
+145 SNDYKANSTAIL

-170 IYIGDLNDHQ
+170 VYIGDLNEHQ

-189 KKKCLEEIL
+189 KKKCLDEIL

-206 VYVNLKDIVALD
+206 VYVNLEDIVALD

-241 EANYKAQEISNESKN
+241 EANYKAQEISNENNDVSSN
-256 AIWNEFEE
+256 ENNGESYVTDNTSVNEFNEFEDIPDIINAE
-264 KRENG
+264 GIDPAMRKELAANLKKYYKNPDAMLALAPLERE
-269 LEVYELLDDNGN
+269 
-281 FMGYYEPY
+281 YYEKLVGIL
-289 SETNPEPVKTAR
+289 SEKIELKKENKQVMTLKNHDNKWGFS
-301 YTANINWEIPAGK
+301 NIVL
-314 YSYGENQYTLS
+314 LS
-325 SGSKIQVSI
+325 II
-334 SQSQTGTSYLTFQN
+334 AIALAI
-348 RTSNSSLRFTNTK
+348 
-361 VTNGWKGTV
+361 V
-370 VLGNISSAVYSF
+370 VLIM
-382 GIENASSV
+382 I
-390 TITYTG
+390 
-396 SYSL
+396 L

>member
-1 MENKEIEKNVK
+1 MENKEIEKNIK
-12 LFIKFLNNPNLST
+12 LFIKFLNNPNLSMLST
-25 LNAEE
+25 EE
-30 KKAILEVNN
+30 KRAILEVNN

-48 EMVNKLKGSFS
+48 DMVNKLKGSFS
-59 DESRMNI
+59 DETRMNI

-71 NQKELK
+71 DQKEIQ

-145 SDDYKANSTAIL
+145 SNDYKANSTAIL

-170 IYIGDLNDHQ
+170 VYIGDLNDRQ
-180 KEIDNLEEK
+180 KEINNLEEK
-189 KKKCLEEIL
+189 QKKCLDEIL

-206 VYVNLKDIVALD
+206 VYVNLEDIVALD

-241 EANYKAQEISNESKN
+241 GANYRAQEISNENSN
-256 AIWNEFEE
+256 VSSNENNGDSYATDNTNVNEFNEFEDIPDIISAE
-264 KRENG
+264 GIDPAMREEVAANLKKYYKNPDAMLALAP
-269 LEVYELLDDNGN
+269 LERE
-281 FMGYYEPY
+281 YYEKLVGIL
-289 SETNPEPVKTAR
+289 SEKIELKKENKQVMTLKNPDNKWGFS
-301 YTANINWEIPAGK
+301 NIVL
-314 YSYGENQYTLS
+314 LS
-325 SGSKIQVSI
+325 II
-334 SQSQTGTSYLTFQN
+334 AIALAI
-348 RTSNSSLRFTNTK
+348 
-361 VTNGWKGTV
+361 V
-370 VLGNISSAVYSF
+370 VLIM
-382 GIENASSV
+382 I
-390 TITYTG
+390 
-396 SYSL
+396 L

>member
-12 LFIKFLNNPNLST
+12 LFIKFLNNPNLNM
-25 LNAEE
+25 LNVEE

-59 DESRMNI
+59 DETRMNI

-189 KKKCLEEIL
+189 KKKCLDEIL

-206 VYVNLKDIVALD
+206 VYVNLEDIVALD

-241 EANYKAQEISNESKN
+241 EANYRAQEISNENNNVSSN
-256 AIWNEFEE
+256 ENNGESYATDNTSVNEFNEFEDIPDIINAE
-264 KRENG
+264 GIEPAKREEVAENLKKYYKNPDAMLALAP
-269 LEVYELLDDNGN
+269 LERE
-281 FMGYYEPY
+281 YYEKLVGIL
-289 SETNPEPVKTAR
+289 SEKIELKKENKQVMTLKNLDNKWGFS
-301 YTANINWEIPAGK
+301 NIVL
-314 YSYGENQYTLS
+314 LS
-325 SGSKIQVSI
+325 II
-334 SQSQTGTSYLTFQN
+334 AIALAI
-348 RTSNSSLRFTNTK
+348 
-361 VTNGWKGTV
+361 V
-370 VLGNISSAVYSF
+370 VLIM
-382 GIENASSV
+382 I
-390 TITYTG
+390 
-396 SYSL
+396 L

>member
-1 MENKEIEKNVK
+1 MENKEIEKNIK

-30 KKAILEVNN
+30 KRAILEVNN
-39 LCKTDSEFN
+39 LCKTDPEFN

-71 NQKELK
+71 DQKELK
-77 EAKSNEEVIS
+77 EAKTNEEVIS

-113 SKIGRKRLLE
+113 PKIGRKRLLE

-145 SDDYKANSTAIL
+145 SNDYKANSTAIL

-189 KKKCLEEIL
+189 KKKCLDEIL

-206 VYVNLKDIVALD
+206 VYVNLEDIVALD

-241 EANYKAQEISNESKN
+241 GANYRAQEISNENSN
-256 AIWNEFEE
+256 VSSNENNGDSYATDNTNVNEFNEFEDIPDIINAE
-264 KRENG
+264 GIDPAMREEVAANLKKYYKNPDAMLALAP
-269 LEVYELLDDNGN
+269 LERE
-281 FMGYYEPY
+281 YYEKLVGIL
-289 SETNPEPVKTAR
+289 SEKIELKKENKQVMTLKNPDNKWGFS
-301 YTANINWEIPAGK
+301 NIVL
-314 YSYGENQYTLS
+314 LS
-325 SGSKIQVSI
+325 II
-334 SQSQTGTSYLTFQN
+334 AIALAI
-348 RTSNSSLRFTNTK
+348 
-361 VTNGWKGTV
+361 V
-370 VLGNISSAVYSF
+370 VLIMIF
-382 GIENASSV
+382 
-390 TITYTG
+390 
-396 SYSL
+396 

>member
-30 KKAILEVNN
+30 KRAILEVNN
-39 LCKTDSEFN
+39 LCKEDPEFN

-59 DESRMNI
+59 DETRMNI

-77 EAKSNEEVIS
+77 EAKSNEEAIS

-145 SDDYKANSTAIL
+145 SNDYKANSTVIL

-170 IYIGDLNDHQ
+170 VYIGDLNDHQ

-189 KKKCLEEIL
+189 KKKCLDEIL

-206 VYVNLKDIVALD
+206 VYVNLEDIVALD
-218 KDGKIIEGAY
+218 KDGKIIEGTY

-241 EANYKAQEISNESKN
+241 EANYKAQEISNENNDVSFN
-256 AIWNEFEE
+256 ENNVEPYVTDNTNVNEFNEFEDIPDIINAE
-264 KRENG
+264 GIDPAMRKEVAANLKKYYKNPDAMLALAPLERE
-269 LEVYELLDDNGN
+269 
-281 FMGYYEPY
+281 YYEKLVGIL
-289 SETNPEPVKTAR
+289 SEKIELKKENKQVMTLKNPDNKCGFS
-301 YTANINWEIPAGK
+301 NIVL
-314 YSYGENQYTLS
+314 LS
-325 SGSKIQVSI
+325 II
-334 SQSQTGTSYLTFQN
+334 AIALAI
-348 RTSNSSLRFTNTK
+348 
-361 VTNGWKGTV
+361 V
-370 VLGNISSAVYSF
+370 VLIM
-382 GIENASSV
+382 I
-390 TITYTG
+390 
-396 SYSL
+396 L